1 MGLFVIDIGGTNLR
15 YSELVNSKKPE
26 INKIK
31 IESKK
36 NFDEILISL
45 IKTCKEPI
53 ENLVI
58 SAAGPKLE
66 NLIRMTNQN
75 LIIDPQSLKKK
86 LGLKND

>member
-31 IESKK
+31 IEPKK